1 MIKQMNYDSKF
12 ISLMTELA
20 AINPQLIFKQA
31 EDKVSVKAI
40 EAKNK
45 SICFFLDA
53 PADAFKFE
61 SESLAVI
68 DFNRL
73 VSYFNTFNVAGKK
86 DDANSD
92 SPILSVE
99 YSDDEA
105 TEAIVMHIKT
115 SKQKAAF
122 RHRLANED
130 VIVKPNFSKIK
141 FPTTDATFAL
151 SKDQLDDLNKMQK
164 LTAADRIKWAFHDS
178 VCTVTLFNTR
188 TNDTYEN
195 DYIIDASVDA
205 PFDFTTVADGIGLL
219 PDGGYKIVV
228 SKAGIMSLT
237 QDRTD
242 AINLE
247 LYIAKTGK

>member
-1 MIKQMNYDSKF
+1 MIKEMNSDPKF

-31 EDKVSVKAI
+31 DDKVSVKAI

-45 SICFFLDA
+45 SVCFFLDA
-53 PADAFKFE
+53 PATAFGFE

-73 VSYFNTFNVAGKK
+73 VSYYNTFNVAGKT
-86 DDANSD
+86 AETTST
-92 SPILSVE
+92 PVLSVE

-105 TEAIVMHIKT
+105 TEAIVMHIKS

-130 VIVKPNFSKIK
+130 VIVKPNFSRIK
-141 FPTTDATFAL
+141 FPSTDASFAL
-151 SKDQLDDLNKMQK
+151 TKDQLDDLNKMQK
-164 LTAADRIKWAFHDS
+164 LTSADRIKWAFHDS

-195 DYIIDASVDA
+195 DFIIDASVET
-205 PFDFTTVADGIGLL
+205 PFDFTTVAEGIGLL

-228 SKAGIMSLT
+228 SKAGIMSWT

-242 AINLE
+242 DINLE

>member
-1 MIKQMNYDSKF
+1 MIKQMNYDVNF
-12 ISLMTELA
+12 IDLMTELA

-31 EDKVSVKAI
+31 DDKVTVKAI
-40 EAKNK
+40 DAKNK
-45 SICFFLDA
+45 SVCFFLDA
-53 PADAFKFE
+53 PSDAFKFE

-73 VSYFNTFNVAGKK
+73 VSYFNTFNALSKK
-86 DDANSD
+86 DDASA
-92 SPILSVE
+92 PILSVE

-105 TEAIVMHIKT
+105 SEAIVMHIK
-115 SKQKAAF
+115 SAKQKAAF

-151 SKDQLDDLNKMQK
+151 SEEQLDDLNKMQR
-164 LTAADRIKWAFHDS
+164 LTAADRVKWAFHDS

-188 TNDTYEN
+188 TNDTYET
-195 DYIIDASVDA
+195 DYIIDEAVQT
-205 PFDFTTVADGIGLL
+205 PFEFTTVSDGIGLL
-219 PDGGYKIVV
+219 PEGGYKIVV
-228 SKAGIMSLT
+228 SKAGIMSLS
-237 QDRTD
+237 QVRTD
-242 AINLE
+242 SINLE